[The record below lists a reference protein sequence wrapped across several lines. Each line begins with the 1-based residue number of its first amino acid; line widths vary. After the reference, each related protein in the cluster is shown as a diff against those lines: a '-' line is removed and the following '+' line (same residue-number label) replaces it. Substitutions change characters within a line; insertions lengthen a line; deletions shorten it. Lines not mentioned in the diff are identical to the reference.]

1 MVAVRLAKLFVEFS
15 KFLVIFHHLMLYPH
29 VVFYLWCYGVA
40 ICLNHFHK
48 LKLFCGMHLFVDV
61 PIELF
66 DRDAVA
72 YTPEQR
78 EFALTLYLYGAK
90 AYEYLRQ

>member
-1 MVAVRLAKLFVEFS
+1 
-15 KFLVIFHHLMLYPH
+15 
-29 VVFYLWCYGVA
+29 
-40 ICLNHFHK
+40 
-48 LKLFCGMHLFVDV
+48 MHLFVDV

-90 AYEYLRQ
+90 AYEYLWQ